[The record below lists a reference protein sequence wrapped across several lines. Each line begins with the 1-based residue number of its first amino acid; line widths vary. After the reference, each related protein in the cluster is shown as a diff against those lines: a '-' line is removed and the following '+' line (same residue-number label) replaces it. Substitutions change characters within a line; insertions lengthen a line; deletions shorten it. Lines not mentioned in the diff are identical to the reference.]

1 MRRSRIT
8 TAILATLLIA
18 FAGASLIASA
28 ATAPSAPRSRDEAAV
43 RALVLKELNGWA
55 KFDPVQVGSCF
66 TVNTTWQNPFGVRI
80 HSRAE
85 LEEFLTDLFQR
96 PGYRS
101 AKDTTAPHIT
111 DVHILSDTS
120 AAVWSEEKSAGQI
133 DDATG
138 KPMAPRYSHYLEV
151 LVKKNGAWL
160 ISDSI
165 IMDEY
170 PRP

>member
-1 MRRSRIT
+1 MFAVVLGFIALPLMVTGQSRT
-8 TAILATLLIA
+8 V
-18 FAGASLIASA
+18 SD
-28 ATAPSAPRSRDEAAV
+28 DEAAI
-43 RALVLKELNGWA
+43 RAVTLHEIEGWS
-55 KFDPVQVGSCF
+55 KFDAVQVASCF
-66 TVNTTWQNPFGVRI
+66 TVDTTWQNPFGVRI

-85 LEEFLTDLFQR
+85 LQRFLTNLFQR

-101 AKDTTAPHIT
+101 AKETMAPRIT
-111 DVHILSDTS
+111 DIHILSPTS
-120 AAVWSEEKSAGQI
+120 AVVWSEEKSEGQI

-138 KPMAPRYSHYLEV
+138 KPMKPRYSHYLEV
-151 LVKKNGAWL
+151 FTKKDGVWL

>member
-1 MRRSRIT
+1 MNVYRMVV
-8 TAILATLLIA
+8 LAFVAGSMLVS
-18 FAGASLIASA
+18 AGARAASD
-28 ATAPSAPRSRDEAAV
+28 TGEEAAV
-43 RALVLKELNGWA
+43 RALVLHETDGWN
-55 KFDPVQVGSCF
+55 KFDAAQVASCY
-66 TVNTTWQNPFGVRI
+66 TEDTTWQNPFGVRI

-85 LEEFLTDLFQR
+85 LQKFLTNLFQR

-101 AKDTTAPHIT
+101 AKDTVPPHIT
-111 DVHILSDTS
+111 DIRILSPTS
-120 AAVWSEEKSAGQI
+120 AVVWSEEKGEGQI

-138 KPMAPRYSHYLEV
+138 KLMKPRYSHYLEV
-151 LVKKNGAWL
+151 LIKKDGAWL